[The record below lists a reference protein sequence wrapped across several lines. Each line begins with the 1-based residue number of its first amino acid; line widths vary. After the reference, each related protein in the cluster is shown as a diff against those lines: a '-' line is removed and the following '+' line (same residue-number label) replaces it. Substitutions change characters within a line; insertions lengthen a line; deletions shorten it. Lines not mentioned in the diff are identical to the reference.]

1 MSIPSSFFR
10 ISLFTLTACGLL
22 AMSCGHPSTSS
33 SGSGGSNGSGGAS
46 NCTPGEELCSCMSGN
61 ACNPGLACAD
71 DIHKCVVVNTTS
83 GAGGTTASGGATGAG
98 GTTASGGS
106 TGSGG
111 VPSSGGST
119 GNGGSPATG
128 GSTGSGGATG
138 GTTGTGGGSSGPNL
152 VTNGDLSMGD
162 TGWNIGQG
170 SPSSS
175 GVVNGQYCATIG
187 GGTVLIGWGNASMAA
202 HLMSG
207 ASYKV
212 SYQASSSNGS
222 GTSLEIHI
230 GQAVSP
236 YNSDISSPIAGDSL
250 QSSAMTFSHTFTSTA
265 TDSTAGIAFLF
276 TANGGNTTV
285 CVDNLTVTAN

>member
-1 MSIPSSFFR
+1 MSISSRFLR
-10 ISLFTLTACGLL
+10 ISLLAAAACGLVTI
-22 AMSCGHPSTSS
+22 SCGHPSSG
-33 SGSGGSNGSGGAS
+33 GSGGTTGTGGTS

-71 DIHKCVVVNTTS
+71 DINKCVTVNTS
-83 GAGGTTASGGATGAG
+83 GTGGTTATGGSPG
-98 GTTASGGS
+98 SGGS

-111 VPSSGGST
+111 VVGTGGTVGSGGS
-119 GNGGSPATG
+119 SATG
-128 GSTGSGGATG
+128 GSTGSGGSSATG
-138 GTTGTGGGSSGPNL
+138 GSMGTGGGSAGPNL
-152 VTNGDLSMGD
+152 VTNGDLSQGD
-162 TGWNIGQG
+162 SGWNIGQG

-175 GVVNGQYCATIG
+175 GVMNGQYCATFG
-187 GGTVLIGWGNASMAA
+187 GGTVLIGWGNGSMAA
-202 HLMSG
+202 NLMSG
-207 ASYKV
+207 KSYKL

-230 GQAVSP
+230 GQAVAP
-236 YNSDISSPIAGDSL
+236 YNSDISNPITGDSL
-250 QSSAMTFSHTFTSTA
+250 QSSPMTFTHTFMSTA

>member
-1 MSIPSSFFR
+1 
-10 ISLFTLTACGLL
+10 
-22 AMSCGHPSTSS
+22 
-33 SGSGGSNGSGGAS
+33 
-46 NCTPGEELCSCMSGN
+46 
-61 ACNPGLACAD
+61 
-71 DIHKCVVVNTTS
+71 
-83 GAGGTTASGGATGAG
+83 
-98 GTTASGGS
+98 
-106 TGSGG
+106 
-111 VPSSGGST
+111 
-119 GNGGSPATG
+119 
-128 GSTGSGGATG
+128 
-138 GTTGTGGGSSGPNL
+138 
-152 VTNGDLSMGD
+152 MGD
-162 TGWNIGQG
+162 SGWNIGQG
-170 SPSSS
+170 SPSNS
-175 GVVNGQYCATIG
+175 GVTNGQYCATIG

-236 YNSDISSPIAGDSL
+236 YNSDISSPITGDSL
-250 QSSAMTFSHTFTSTA
+250 QSSPMTFSHTFMSTA